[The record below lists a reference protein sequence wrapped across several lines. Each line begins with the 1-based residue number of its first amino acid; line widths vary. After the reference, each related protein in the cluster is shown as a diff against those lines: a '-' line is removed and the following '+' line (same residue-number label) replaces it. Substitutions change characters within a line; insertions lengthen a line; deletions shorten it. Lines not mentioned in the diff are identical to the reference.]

1 MKIRHFTIPAFIP
14 ELACPFQCIYC
25 DQKKISGQIKIPE
38 PDEIIQTIEEHLS
51 TIPKRRSFVEFGFFG
66 GNFTGIPLEKQEELL
81 KLIRPYI
88 KDSSISSIRL
98 STRPDYIT
106 HENLK
111 LLKKYNVKTIELGA
125 QSMDDDVLNKSKRGH
140 SSEDVINAAKLI
152 KSFDFDLGLQMMIG
166 LPGDTYEK
174 SIYTARQ
181 IVKLGASNTRIYPTL
196 VIKDTKL
203 EKMYNQGK
211 YTPLN
216 LEEAIKWSKKLLLI
230 FEEANVNVI
239 RMGLHPSENL
249 LSGSDLV
256 AGPFHKS
263 FRELVVAEIW
273 NGILKHLLKKEKA
286 KRIRIF
292 VSPKEFN
299 YAIGYDSKNKNMLLE
314 NFEYV
319 IFQQDENLEGRRFT
333 YWIE

>member
-1 MKIRHFTIPAFIP
+1 
-14 ELACPFQCIYC
+14 
-25 DQKKISGQIKIPE
+25 
-38 PDEIIQTIEEHLS
+38 
-51 TIPKRRSFVEFGFFG
+51 
-66 GNFTGIPLEKQEELL
+66 
-81 KLIRPYI
+81 
-88 KDSSISSIRL
+88 
-98 STRPDYIT
+98 
-106 HENLK
+106 
-111 LLKKYNVKTIELGA
+111 
-125 QSMDDDVLNKSKRGH
+125 
-140 SSEDVINAAKLI
+140 
-152 KSFDFDLGLQMMIG
+152 MMIG

-263 FRELVVAEIW
+263 FRELVVTEIW

-286 KRIRIF
+286 NRIRVF

-299 YAIGYDSKNKNMLLE
+299 YAIGYDSKNKKMLLE
-314 NFEYV
+314 KFGFV
-319 IFQQDENLEGRRFT
+319 VFQQDQNLEGRRFT
-333 YWIE
+333 YSIE